1 MKTLLPAL
9 LMLAA
14 GAAAAEPTLEEL
26 LRQELDRPSAELG
39 VSTAARL
46 AQSGSAAPGVT
57 HVVTRQDIQR
67 LGLRSLADILQLFPG
82 VYLSEDGLFTQ
93 VGVRGLGRPGD
104 LNSRVLFLLDGLRLN
119 ENIYD
124 AGQIDQD
131 FLVEVSQIE
140 RVEFTPGSG
149 SALYGNNA
157 FLGVLNVITQRA
169 NQARGLRVRATLGE
183 QLNRTASA
191 SWAQRLE
198 SGNEWGLA
206 FSRWWGQR
214 LPLTVP
220 DPDPLKRSSAAR
232 ELNWDRAERF
242 NLYGLYRGLMLRVG
256 TVDRVHGLPTPLNP
270 SDDDGELGQGLDR
283 TRIHYGHA
291 SWEGDLGAGWQLQLA
306 GAKQLLV
313 YRNDEPF
320 VSASGRRGV
329 FLYETR
335 GRWDLLEARAAGP
348 LGERH
353 ELMLGAEVQR
363 DRQQR
368 IRYFIAGQEDEGVDR
383 RSRRI
388 GLFVQDSWTLAPRQH
403 LLLGLRHD
411 AVRGQGS
418 RLSPRLAYSAADE
431 QGRQF
436 KLSLGN
442 AFRAPNRS
450 EILTN
455 EFQDIPVPPPER
467 IRSLEAA
474 WDAPLSPRWRY
485 RLVAYVGRIRNL
497 IDAGPEASFYSASEP
512 VRSKGLEAQLDGR
525 WGQGGSAQLWLAL
538 QRSRYASGSELSNSP
553 HGLAGWRAWH
563 PLGAGWRLALHGSAV
578 QRRQAE
584 AYSLPGHALLHAHL
598 QWEHPQ
604 GGEVFLGLRNLAGRR
619 YWDAP
624 GVSGG
629 PPSEHEG
636 RVVWLGFDWRF
647 GP

>member
-1 MKTLLPAL
+1 MKRWLPILACMTAL
-9 LMLAA
+9 
-14 GAAAAEPTLEEL
+14 GSSAAEPTLEEL
-26 LRQELDRPSAELG
+26 LRQELDRPSAETG

-67 LGLRSLADILQLFPG
+67 LGLRSLADILRLFPG

-169 NQARGLRVRATLGE
+169 NQARGLRLRATLGE

-191 SWAQRLE
+191 SWAQRAD
-198 SGNEWGLA
+198 SGHEWGVGL
-206 FSRWWGQR
+206 SRWRGQR
-214 LPLTVP
+214 LPETG
-220 DPDPLKRSSAAR
+220 PDPLLHSAAAR
-232 ELNWDRAERF
+232 ALNWDRAERF
-242 NLYGLYRGLMLRVG
+242 NAYGIYRGLTLRAG
-256 TVDRVHGLPTPLNP
+256 AVDRVHGLPTQL
-270 SDDDGELGQGLDR
+270 DQTGAGEELGQGLDR
-283 TRIHYGHA
+283 TRIQYGHA
-291 SWEGDLGAGWQLQLA
+291 SWEGALGAGWQLQLA
-306 GAKQLLV
+306 GAKQLLL
-313 YRNDEPF
+313 YQNDEPF
-320 VSASGRRGV
+320 VSARGRRGV
-329 FLYETR
+329 FRFETR
-335 GRWDLLEARAAGP
+335 GRWDLLEARLAGP
-348 LGERH
+348 LGEAH
-353 ELMLGAEVQR
+353 ELMLGAEAQR

-368 IRYFIAGQEDEGVDR
+368 IRYFVLGREDEGVDQ
-383 RSRRI
+383 RSRRL
-388 GLFVQDSWTLAPRQH
+388 GLFVQDSWTLTARQH

-411 AVRGQGS
+411 AVQGRGA

-431 QGRQF
+431 QGRQL

-450 EILTN
+450 ESLTN
-455 EFQDIPVPPPER
+455 EFQDIPAPPPER
-467 IRSLEAA
+467 IRNLEAA
-474 WDAPLSPRWRY
+474 WDAPLGPRWRY
-485 RLVAYVGRIRNL
+485 RLVAYAGRIRNL
-497 IDAGPEASFYSASEP
+497 IDAGPEASYYSASAP
-512 VRSKGLEAQLDGR
+512 VRSRGLEAQLDGR
-525 WGQGGSAQLWLAL
+525 WGRGGSAQLWLAL
-538 QRSRYASGSELSNSP
+538 QRSRYADGSELSNSP
-553 HGLAGWRAWH
+553 HALAGGRAWH

-584 AYSLPGHALLHAHL
+584 SHSLPGHGLLHAHL
-598 QWEHPQ
+598 QWEQP
-604 GGEVFLGLRNLAGRR
+604 GGEWFLGVRNLAGRR

-629 PPSEHEG
+629 PPSLHQG
-636 RVVWLGFDWRF
+636 RTVWLGVDWRF
-647 GP
+647 EP

>member
-1 MKTLLPAL
+1 MKRLLAAL
-9 LMLAA
+9 LLGCLQAA
-14 GAAAAEPTLEEL
+14 RADEPTLEEL

-57 HVVTRQDIQR
+57 YVVTRQDIQR
-67 LGLRSLADILQLFPG
+67 LGLRSLADILRLFPG

-157 FLGVLNVITQRA
+157 FVGVLNVTTQRA
-169 NQARGLRVRATLGE
+169 NQARGLRLRATLGE

-191 SWAQRLE
+191 SWAQRTE
-198 SGNEWGLA
+198 SGSEWGVAL
-206 FSRWWGQR
+206 SRWWGQR
-214 LPLTVP
+214 LADTE
-220 DPDPLKRSSAAR
+220 PDPLKRSSEAR

-242 NLYGLYRGLMLRVG
+242 NVFGLYRGLSLRAG
-256 TVDRVHGLPTPLNP
+256 AVDRVHGLPVQVDQEGD
-270 SDDDGELGQGLDR
+270 SEELGQGFDR
-283 TRIHYGHA
+283 TRIQYGQA
-291 SWEGDLGAGWQLQLA
+291 SWEGELGGGWQLQLA
-306 GAKQLLV
+306 GSKQLLL

-320 VSASGRRGV
+320 LSASGHRGV
-329 FLYETR
+329 FRFETR
-335 GRWDLLEARAAGP
+335 GRWDVLEARAAGP
-348 LGERH
+348 LGQAH

-368 IRYFIAGQEDEGVDR
+368 IRYFVLGRDDEGVDQR
-383 RSRRI
+383 NRRI
-388 GLFVQDSWTLAPRQH
+388 GLFVQDSWRLAPRQQ

-431 QGRQF
+431 HGHQF

-450 EILTN
+450 ETLTN
-455 EFQDIPVPPPER
+455 EFQEVPAPPPER

-474 WDAPLSPRWRY
+474 WDAPLGARWRY
-485 RLVAYVGRIRNL
+485 RLVAYSGRIQNL
-497 IDAGPEASFYSASEP
+497 IDAGPEAVVYSASAP
-512 VRSKGLEAQLDGR
+512 VRSRGLEAQLDGR
-525 WGQGGSAQLWLAL
+525 WGQGGSAQIWLAL
-538 QRSRYASGSELSNSP
+538 QRSRYADGSELSNSP

-584 AYSLPGHALLHAHL
+584 AHSLPGHALLHAHL
-598 QWEHPQ
+598 QWEHAS
-604 GGEVFLGLRNLAGRR
+604 GGEVFLGVRNLAGRR

-629 PPSEHEG
+629 APSEHRG
-636 RVVWLGFDWRF
+636 RTVWLGVDWRF
-647 GP
+647 EP